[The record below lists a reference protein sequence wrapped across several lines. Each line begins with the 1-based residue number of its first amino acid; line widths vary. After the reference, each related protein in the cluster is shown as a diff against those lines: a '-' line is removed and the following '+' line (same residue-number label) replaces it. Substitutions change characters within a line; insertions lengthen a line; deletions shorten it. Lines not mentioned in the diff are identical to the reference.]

1 MAIKLFGL
9 SRAALDMGLAM
20 AILAGCGGSQPPIA
34 APGAMVPQTTA
45 SHVLV
50 ASASY
55 GDYLYV
61 STKKMLYVLTY
72 PNLKKVG
79 TARVGYGEITASDPN
94 TGNVIIGVC
103 EFSRGTTKPFAELNP
118 GSGNSPYSVAFDPTT
133 DDIAYSI
140 NEDGGR
146 GGWVAVYKDLN
157 SVPTV
162 YTDPNFAT
170 YGPLVYD
177 NQGNL
182 FVLGRS
188 SSFQLWFA
196 ELPKGES
203 QFTDVALNSR
213 ISSPSNILWDGQYV
227 VIRDRKVLYR
237 ITVTGS
243 TMKIAGLTTL
253 GHAYS
258 AQFDRQFWIQGNM
271 AMGPLTSRYRGRFLA
286 LWHYPDGGSPY
297 QVLKNLGNGKTDFVF
312 GVTVSVAA
320 SRSRIRK

>member
-1 MAIKLFGL
+1 MKSLALRHRVLTIGVA
-9 SRAALDMGLAM
+9 AAL
-20 AILAGCGGSQPPIA
+20 LAGCGAAQPPTG
-34 APGAMVPQTTA
+34 APGAMVPQTTS

-61 STKKMLYVLTY
+61 STKRMLYVLTY

-133 DDIAYSI
+133 DNIAYSI

-146 GGWVAVYKDLN
+146 GGWVAVYKDLT
-157 SVPTV
+157 SVPSV
-162 YTDPNFAT
+162 YADPNFAT
-170 YGPLVYD
+170 YGLLVYD
-177 NQGNL
+177 NHGNL
-182 FVLGRS
+182 FALGRS
-188 SSFQLWFA
+188 SSFQLLFA

-203 QFTDVALNSR
+203 QFTDVALNSQ

-271 AMGPLTSRYRGRFLA
+271 AMGPVTSRYRGRFLA

-312 GVTVSVAA
+312 GVTVSVAP
-320 SRSRIRK
+320 SGSHIQK